1 MSLYLLD
8 FFKATHAYIFM
19 KTFTDH
25 DFSII
30 FLHNMRAI
38 CNMRTALCDM
48 GVLCDMRTV
57 LCYVGAL

>member
-1 MSLYLLD
+1 
-8 FFKATHAYIFM
+8 M
-19 KTFTDH
+19 KTFIDH

-38 CNMRTALCDM
+38 CNMRTAPCDM

-57 LCYVGAL
+57 LCYVGVL